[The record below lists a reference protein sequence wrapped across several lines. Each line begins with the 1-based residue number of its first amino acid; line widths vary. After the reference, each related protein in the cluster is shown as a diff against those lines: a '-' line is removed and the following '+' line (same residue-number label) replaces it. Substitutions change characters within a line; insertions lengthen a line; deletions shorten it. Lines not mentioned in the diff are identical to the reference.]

1 MTTPE
6 LYDAVAVGG
15 TVATRTRFSVRMLT
29 GNFHVAPRTLLLVT
43 HRSDWDIPLT
53 TNIYWPARL
62 WGRGVKPVFVARDDM
77 FLPGFLAGY
86 PPGLPLAL
94 RRLLAPVRVG
104 GVLRSQRLALPIA
117 SADRAHLADVVR
129 DDPSRP
135 LAELP
140 EELREAFRARARRL
154 GAPEP
159 KLAADVAG
167 GGYVDLLW
175 RRCERAELPLPD
187 FWARRQAVAR
197 RDLQALLDHVAGGGS
212 LVIYPE
218 GRPSPDGALGP
229 IQRGL
234 GLLIRRARPDLL
246 LPLAVAYDPLGP
258 GRTRAYVTVGAAFEP
273 PPPAEAEAAVLDAF
287 RRLFPLTA
295 GQVAA
300 HAALHGLDPE
310 LVAAGA
316 RDDGRPVEPR
326 LAELLPGAVAA
337 ARQAPRHLLE
347 RLDREFRSARG
358 L

>member
-1 MTTPE
+1 MKRLE
-6 LYDAVAVGG
+6 LFDAVALGG
-15 TVATRTRFSVRMLT
+15 TLATRARFSVRLLT
-29 GNFHVAPRTLLLVT
+29 GELEVPPRTLMLVT

-53 TNIYWPARL
+53 TNVYWPAQL
-62 WGRGVKPVFVARDDM
+62 WRRGAKPVFVARDDM

-117 SADRAHLADVVR
+117 SAGRAHLADVVL
-129 DDPSRP
+129 DDPSLP

-140 EELREAFRARARRL
+140 EALRDAFLARARRL

-159 KLAADVAG
+159 RVAADVAG

-175 RRCERAELPLPD
+175 RRCERAELPLPE
-187 FWARRQAVAR
+187 FWGRRQAVAR
-197 RDLQALLDHVAGGGS
+197 RDFEALLAHVAGGGS

-218 GRPSPDGALGP
+218 GRPSPDGAVGP

-246 LPLAVAYDPLGP
+246 LPVALAYDPLGP
-258 GRTRAYVTVGAAFEP
+258 GRTRAYVGAGALVEP
-273 PPPAEAEAAVLDAF
+273 PQDAEAAVLGAF
-287 RRLFPLTA
+287 RALLPLTP

-300 HAALHGLDPE
+300 HAAVQGLDPE

-316 RDDGRPVEPR
+316 LDEARPAEPR
-326 LAELLPGAVAA
+326 LEELLPGAVAA
-337 ARQAPRHLLE
+337 ARVAPRHVLE
-347 RLDREFRSARG
+347 RLDLEFRSARG